1 MKVTL
6 YGVHFADV
14 PFPGNLAV
22 LSKAFRDRGH
32 QVRNLN
38 GKYFGYKNRDD
49 KIEPCDLAFV
59 TGAQG
64 GFAKIPPLYKEQGI
78 PCFVFDLGW
87 MRRDLGF
94 NQLCLYNLNNPFPGT
109 YKSDRLDQLGITLK
123 PRRRGSRVLICGQK
137 ANDAQHDLGG
147 LENISAWSS
156 NVISQIRA
164 KTSKEIVFRPHPK
177 SFFTLRDADY
187 ISSPKNETIVQCL
200 QNWDIDVAIMYNST
214 SALECIAEGVSVIA
228 LSKDCM
234 YEDYVSRSLDEIDDP
249 KFPDTGDFHQF
260 LSRLSYNQYTPVEL
274 STFEPIEYVLERFKE
289 LS

>member
-32 QVRNLN
+32 QVKNLN

-49 KIEPCDLAFV
+49 KVEPCDIAFV

-64 GFAKIPPLYKEQGI
+64 GFGKIPSEYQKLGI

-94 NQLCLYNLNNPFPGT
+94 YQLCLYGLNKPFLGKFP
-109 YKSDRLDQLGITLK
+109 SDRFDQLGIELK

-137 ANDAQHDLGG
+137 ANDAQHDLGD
-147 LENISAWSS
+147 LQSIFNWVNNTIE
-156 NVISQIRA
+156 QTRLR
-164 KTSKEIVFRPHPK
+164 TDKEIVFRPHPK
-177 SFFTLRDADY
+177 TFFTTKHADY
-187 ISSPKNETIVQCL
+187 ISSPKAETLVQCL
-200 QNWDIDVAIMYNST
+200 ERWDIDVAIMYNST
-214 SALECIAEGVSVIA
+214 SAIECISSGVPVIA

-234 YEDYVSRSLDEIDDP
+234 YSDYVSRTLDEIDVP
-249 KFPDTGDFHQF
+249 KFPDVGDFHQF
-260 LSRLSYNQYTPVEL
+260 LSCLSYNQYTPVEIG
-274 STFEPIEYVLERFKE
+274 TFDPVEFVLARFKE